1 MDENENY
8 KNNKDYK
15 NYFKIIGI
23 FLAGFVI
30 GALMVS
36 QSINDSVKDMKILY
50 VSQDEIIDLEKERL
64 QSLGNKENVQLFFGQ
79 PDHAIGLIELFATE
93 YENEANGNI
102 VVFSRGSVSGNKVK
116 SISKGLHKKVIKEL
130 DAMIVGK

>member
-36 QSINDSVKDMKILY
+36 QSISNSAKDMKILY

-79 PDHAIGLIELFATE
+79 PDHAIGLIELFAAE

-102 VVFSRGSVSGNKVK
+102 VVFSRGPVSGSKVK
-116 SISKGLHKKVIKEL
+116 SISEELHKKVIKEL
-130 DAMIVGK
+130 DAMVVGK